1 MSNTAFLFPGQGSQF
16 VGMAKDLYEQ
26 FADAKKIFDLA
37 EDILEFPLKRLC
49 FEGPED
55 ELKQTKFTQPAIFTH
70 SIAVDKLLK
79 DKGLQPKAT
88 AGHSLGEYSAL
99 VSAGA
104 LSFEDGLRLVKIRG
118 ALMQIAGEKN
128 PGTMAA
134 IIGGTPEAVTE
145 ACNEASAAGVV
156 QPANFNSPGQIVIS
170 GSIPGVHKAMEI
182 AKTKGARMAK
192 ELVVSGAFHSP
203 LMADALSGLIE
214 ALEKVTINNPKIPV
228 YSNVEA
234 TPATDAA
241 HIRKLLQQQLTAP
254 VLWETI
260 AQNMISDG
268 FAPFYEVGP
277 GKVLQ
282 GLHKRINREASCE
295 AYGTADEIAGFS
307 I

>member
-37 EDILEFPLKRLC
+37 EEILEFPLKRLC

-134 IIGGTPEAVTE
+134 IIGGTPETVTE

-156 QPANFNSPGQIVIS
+156 QPANFN
-170 GSIPGVHKAMEI
+170 
-182 AKTKGARMAK
+182 
-192 ELVVSGAFHSP
+192 
-203 LMADALSGLIE
+203 
-214 ALEKVTINNPKIPV
+214 
-228 YSNVEA
+228 
-234 TPATDAA
+234 
-241 HIRKLLQQQLTAP
+241 
-254 VLWETI
+254 
-260 AQNMISDG
+260 
-268 FAPFYEVGP
+268 
-277 GKVLQ
+277 
-282 GLHKRINREASCE
+282 
-295 AYGTADEIAGFS
+295 
-307 I
+307 